1 MIEVAPRDSR
11 RGLWIAGLAGLYAAA
26 VALVPDLTV
35 KAILVL
41 PFGLALIACW
51 TLAGRARWIALFFCT
66 ALLLPPLPIA
76 LGDSGP
82 HVALLFAAIGLVA
95 GLARAGE
102 WRLRLDSVSLAALLL
117 FAALLASIP
126 AALLYSGPEIAAASL
141 ARVLLFGAAL
151 YVFYYTAC
159 GPGRFA
165 PREPLRAA
173 RGLFWIALA
182 SALIACVDFYYQ
194 LPAPAGY
201 GPQFVW
207 LETGV
212 FRRAQGMFYEASTLG
227 NFCAFFLVMVAVAL
241 FRPAWQR
248 PLRRSILLG
257 GGAVFSAAL
266 IFSYSRGSL
275 VSLVVALCALAALN
289 RRRVRLTRLFTVLL
303 LSMAVG
309 AAAAWILFPEFTR
322 LYWTR
327 IAVSG
332 EYAFAATNAVL
343 SGRLD
348 TWRTLAAFLM
358 EHPWH
363 ALFGVGYKT
372 LPYSDFIGKTA
383 VADNMYLSLLVE
395 TGMLGL
401 AALLFFHA
409 AVLRACWRSA
419 HSATQSPFF
428 GAWMFCFWAGETV
441 QMLSGDLLTYWRV
454 LPVYF
459 WVLALAV
466 RDEDPL
472 SRSVR

>member
-1 MIEVAPRDSR
+1 MIEIAPRDSR
-11 RGLWIAGLAGLYAAA
+11 RVLWIAGIAGTYAAA
-26 VALVPDLTV
+26 IAVTPSIAT
-35 KAILVL
+35 KAVLVL
-41 PFGLALIACW
+41 PFALALVCWW
-51 TLAGRARWIALFFCT
+51 TLAGRARWIALFFCA

-82 HVALLFAAIGLVA
+82 HVALLFAAVGLIA
-95 GLARAGE
+95 GLARARE
-102 WRLRLDSVSLAALLL
+102 WRLDLSSVSLAALLL

-126 AALLYSGPEIAAASL
+126 LALIYSGPEIAAASL
-141 ARVLLFGAAL
+141 ARVLLFGVAL

-159 GPGRFA
+159 GPGRFS
-165 PREPLRAA
+165 PREPWHAT

-207 LETGV
+207 LDTGV
-212 FRRAQGMFYEASTLG
+212 FRRAQGIFYEASTLG

-241 FRPAWQR
+241 FRPASQR
-248 PLRRSILLG
+248 PLGRLVLLA
-257 GGAVFSAAL
+257 GGAVLSAAL

-275 VSLVVALCALAALN
+275 LNVLVALCALALLN
-289 RRRVRLTRLFTVLL
+289 RRRLRLTRFFAIMLV
-303 LSMAVG
+303 SMGAG
-309 AAAAWILFPEFTR
+309 AALAWVLFPEFTR

-327 IAVSG
+327 IALSG

-348 TWRTLAAFLM
+348 TWRMLVAFLLD
-358 EHPWH
+358 HPWH
-363 ALFGVGYKT
+363 ALLGVGYKT

-383 VADNMYLSLLVE
+383 VADNMYLSVLLE
-395 TGMLGL
+395 TGLVGL
-401 AALLFFHA
+401 AALLYFHA

-419 HSATQSPFF
+419 HSAAESSFF
-428 GAWMFCFWAGETV
+428 GVWMFCFWAGEAI

-466 RDEDPL
+466 RDEHPL
-472 SRSVR
+472 PRPVR